1 MKAKSLL
8 QVQGF
13 KFTGLNDVS
22 TSELP
27 VHGAQMRAPTF
38 FIVLIRDFE
47 LRPFLGPSAVKK
59 KKAYFLVVY
68 FLFEEQI

>member
-13 KFTGLNDVS
+13 KNNGLNDAS

-27 VHGAQMRAPTF
+27 VHGTQMRAPAF

-47 LRPFLGPSAVKK
+47 IWPFLDSSAVKK
-59 KKAYFLVVY
+59 G
-68 FLFEEQI
+68 LFSSCLFSV